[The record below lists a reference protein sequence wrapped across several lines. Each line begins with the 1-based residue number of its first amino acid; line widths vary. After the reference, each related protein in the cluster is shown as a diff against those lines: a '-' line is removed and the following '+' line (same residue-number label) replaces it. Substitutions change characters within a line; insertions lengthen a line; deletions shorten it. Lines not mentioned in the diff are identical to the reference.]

1 MGHILGL
8 DLGTNSIG
16 WAVIDNE
23 RNTIIDTGSRIIPMD
38 AATIG
43 DYEKGNLKSA
53 AATRTD
59 FRSTRRLIARA
70 TLRRERLLRVLHVMG
85 FLPKSFAE
93 QIDFDLHPGQFKN
106 HGEPLLPYYIGEDGK
121 SHFRFMDSFGE
132 MITDFQR
139 HQADL
144 VSNGRK
150 VPYDWT
156 IYYLRQK
163 ALTQPVSKEELAWII
178 LNFNTKRGYYQLRG
192 MADETAIEPAEK
204 GKRVEY
210 LPLTVTRIEE
220 EDEDRKKRGN
230 RWYKIIYDNGGV
242 RKVSAPTMPD
252 LLGQQIGAIVTTT
265 LDKDGNIKKDKEGQ
279 PMISIR
285 QPKEDDWTLIKK
297 RTEHDLKNS
306 GLTVGSYIYAHLLRD
321 PSVKVK
327 GQLIRTIERCY
338 YKDELEKIL
347 TKQREYIPELTDPQL
362 LQACIQ
368 ELYRSNESHR
378 DSLRETDFTRFIID
392 DIIFYQRPLKSKK
405 SLIANC
411 PLETY
416 RYRDANGEWQERPI
430 KCIPKS
436 HPLYEEF
443 RLWQFVNNLRIYKRQ
458 DEVDGKMVTDRE
470 VTSQLL
476 QSPEDVAQLFD
487 QLSDRKDIK
496 QDQLLKDIGLGKDR
510 TEYRW
515 NYVDD
520 PGKSYPCCPTTHE
533 INSRIKK
540 IGGHVLSTQ
549 EVIHLWHILYSV
561 DDPIMC
567 QKALSHFAEA
577 HQLPQDGFVN
587 AFKDYAPESN
597 SYGAYSEKAIKR
609 LLPLMRQ
616 GHCWSEEAI
625 DPRTRQRID
634 HLIDGEADD
643 SITTTT
649 REKLAGCHCLSDFQG
664 LPTWQAGYAVY
675 GRHSEAT
682 DTTRWE
688 KPEDIDTYLHT
699 QLGHHSLRNPIVE
712 MVICETLR
720 VVRDIWRTYG
730 QIDEVHVEM
739 GRDLKQDAKSRAR
752 TTDTILANE
761 RTNLRIRTLLQEF
774 VNPDCQIENVR
785 PYSPSQQEL
794 LKIYEDGV
802 LNDTDIE
809 RSDTIDK
816 IIKELS
822 SSSKSSRVSH
832 NDILKYKAWLEQKYK
847 SPYTG
852 QPIPLSRLF
861 TADYEIEH
869 IIPQSRYFDD
879 SFTNKVICES
889 EVNKDKGNMLAYEYI
904 CQRGGSI
911 VRGNMGK
918 DIHVLDRKQYEDFV
932 DKHYRHSPAKKKK
945 LLLSEIPNG
954 FTQRQLNDSRYM
966 SKKIL
971 SILSCLVR
979 QEGEQEATAK
989 RVIATNG
996 SITDRL
1002 KRDWGLNDVWN
1013 GLIAP
1018 RFMRL
1023 NEKTHTQNYGQEV
1036 NHEGKR
1042 HFQINVP
1049 LDISAGFSK
1058 KRLDHRHHAMDA
1070 IVIACTSRNI
1080 INYLSHANAAAPKE
1094 ERQDIKHAVCQKV
1107 KTEEHGNYVWR
1118 IKKPWDTFTQDT
1130 AAQLQGIIISF
1141 KQNLRIITRSSNHY
1155 THYENGQKVVSRQT
1169 KGDQWAIRKSLHKA
1183 TASGRVN
1190 LCYQK
1195 EVSFKEALSNRQAI
1209 VDKEIKADLAR
1220 VIVSCSNNFNPQAIY
1235 RYYKA
1240 RNFKTEDGK
1249 GKDVSKVKIFY
1260 HTDDGKE
1267 PMSATRVAIDGS
1279 FNRANI
1285 GKISDTGIQKIML
1298 AHLDRY
1304 KDGNKDRPD
1313 LAFSPEGIE
1322 EMNRDIKAL
1331 NGGKDHKPIYHV
1343 RKTETLGMKF
1353 CIGNNGA
1360 KHHKYVEADKGTNLF
1375 FAIYANENGERTY
1388 ESIPLNIAVERK
1400 KQGEPVASSTNE
1412 NGDRLLFVLSP
1423 NDLVVLPDL
1432 DNGENIYK
1440 MVSCNKRQC
1449 FFVPQTW
1456 AITIANGIELGAANK
1471 IEMDLSTGTSIKQCC
1486 EKITVD
1492 RLGHIRK
1499 T

>member
-23 RNTIIDTGSRIIPMD
+23 RNTIIDAGSRIIPMD

-70 TLRRERLLRVLHVMG
+70 TLRRERLLRVLHVLG

-132 MITDFQR
+132 MIADFQR

-178 LNFNTKRGYYQLRG
+178 LSFNTKRGYYQLRG

-210 LPLTVTRIEE
+210 LPLTVRRIEE

-230 RWYKIIYDNGGV
+230 RWYKIIYNNGGV

-327 GQLIRTIERCY
+327 GQLIRTIERRY
-338 YKDELEKIL
+338 YKDELERIL

-458 DEVDGKMVTDRE
+458 DVVDGKMVTDRE

-587 AFKDYAPESN
+587 AFKDYAPDSN

-649 REKLAGCHCLSDFQG
+649 REKLTGCHCLSDFQG

-675 GRHSEAT
+675 GHHSEAT

-712 MVICETLR
+712 MVISETLR
-720 VVRDIWRTYG
+720 VVRDIWRAYG

-774 VNPDCQIENVR
+774 ANPDCQIENVR

-832 NDILKYKAWLEQKYK
+832 NDILKYKAWLEQQYK

-932 DKHYRHSPAKKKK
+932 DRHYRHNPAKKKK
-945 LLLSEIPNG
+945 LLLCEIPNG

-1042 HFQINVP
+1042 YFQINVP

-1107 KTEEHGNYVWR
+1107 KTDEHGNYVWR

-1183 TASGRVN
+1183 TYFGLIHLQQKKFVN
-1190 LCYQK
+1190 L
-1195 EVSFKEALSNRQAI
+1195 EEALDNVDNI
-1209 VDKEIKADLAR
+1209 VDKEIRKVIKDLFHRNKSTNKEHILDYFRDKTRKFKFNGKDIRKVEVYYYSNNYENAFVANRITINSAITKAD
-1220 VIVSCSNNFNPQAIY
+1220 IQS
-1235 RYYKA
+1235 
-1240 RNFKTEDGK
+1240 
-1249 GKDVSKVKIFY
+1249 
-1260 HTDDGKE
+1260 
-1267 PMSATRVAIDGS
+1267 
-1279 FNRANI
+1279 
-1285 GKISDTGIQKIML
+1285 ISDKGICNIML
-1298 AHLDRY
+1298 KHLDKY
-1304 KDGNKDRPD
+1304 KDAKGELHPE
-1313 LAFSPEGIE
+1313 LAFSPEGIKD
-1322 EMNRDIKAL
+1322 MNDNIKEL
-1331 NGGKDHKPIYHV
+1331 NGGKPHKPIYHV
-1343 RKTETLGMKF
+1343 RKIRAKGIKF
-1353 CIGNNGA
+1353 PAGENGN
-1360 KHHKYVEADKGTNLF
+1360 KPLKFVDTDKDSNIY
-1375 FAIYANENGERTY
+1375 FAIYVDNDNRRSY
-1388 ESIPLNIAVERK
+1388 ESIPLNVSIERR
-1400 KQGEPVASSTNE
+1400 KQGLPPADIIKED
-1412 NGDRLLFVLSP
+1412 GRKLLFTLSP
-1423 NDLVVLPDL
+1423 NDLVRIPDI
-1432 DNGENIYK
+1432 DGAPIYK
-1440 MVSCNKRQC
+1440 MVSCTNRQC
-1449 FFVPQTW
+1449 FFLPQTW
-1456 AITIANGIELGAANK
+1456 ATLIEKGKEAGANNR
-1471 IEMDLSTGTSIKQCC
+1471 IEMSIEGNVKITQCC
-1486 EKITVD
+1486 EKIAVN
-1492 RLGHIRK
+1492 RLGHIRR

>member
-16 WAVIDNE
+16 WAVTDNE
-23 RNTIIDTGSRIIPMD
+23 RNTIIDAGSRIIPMD

-85 FLPKSFAE
+85 FLPESFAE
-93 QIDFDLHPGQFKN
+93 QIDFDQHPGQFKN

-121 SHFRFMDSFGE
+121 SHFRFMNSFGE
-132 MITDFQR
+132 MIEDFR
-139 HQADL
+139 KHQPDL

-192 MADETAIEPAEK
+192 MADETATEPTEK
-204 GKRVEY
+204 GKKIEY
-210 LPLTVTRIEE
+210 QTLTVARIEE
-220 EDEDRKKRGN
+220 EGEDRKNRGN
-230 RWYKIIYDNGGV
+230 KWYKIIYDNGGT
-242 RKVSAPTMPD
+242 RKMSAPVTPD
-252 LLGQQIGAIVTTT
+252 LLNQKIEAIVTTT
-265 LDKDGNIKKDKEGQ
+265 LDKEGHVKMDKEGQ

-297 RTEHDLKNS
+297 RTEHDLEDS
-306 GLTVGSYIYAHLLRD
+306 GLTVGKYIYTQLLRD

-327 GQLIRTIERCY
+327 GELIRTIERHY
-338 YKDELEKIL
+338 YKEELEKIL
-347 TKQREYIPELTDPQL
+347 TKQQEYIPELTDLQL

-368 ELYRSNESHR
+368 ELYRNNECHR
-378 DSLRETDFTRFIID
+378 SSLHEVGFTRFIID

-405 SLIANC
+405 SLIADC

-416 RYRDANGEWQERPI
+416 HYRDASGEWQERPI

-458 DEVDGKMVTDRE
+458 DEVDGKIVTDRD
-470 VTSQLL
+470 VTSQFI
-476 QSPEDVAQLFD
+476 QSPEDMARLFD
-487 QLSDRKDIK
+487 LLSGCKDIK
-496 QDQLLKDIGLGKDR
+496 QDQLLRDIGLGKSR
-510 TEYRW
+510 AEYRW

-520 PGKSYPCCPTTHE
+520 PSKSYPCCPTAHE

-540 IGGHVLSTQ
+540 IGAHALGTQ
-549 EVIHLWHILYSV
+549 EIIHLWHILYSV

-567 QKALSHFAEA
+567 QKALSKYAEA
-577 HQLPQDGFVN
+577 HQLPQDTFVS
-587 AFKDYAPESN
+587 AFKNYSPEAN

-616 GHCWSEEAI
+616 GHCWSEASI

-643 SITTTT
+643 CITATT
-649 REKLAGCHCLSDFQG
+649 REKLAGRHHVSDFQG
-664 LPTWQAGYAVY
+664 LPTWLAGYAVY

-682 DTTRWE
+682 DTIRWE
-688 KPEDIDTYLHT
+688 KPEDIDTYLRT

-720 VVRDIWRTYG
+720 VVRDIWRAYG

-752 TTDTILANE
+752 ATGTILENE
-761 RTNLRIRTLLQEF
+761 RTNLRIRKLLQEF
-774 VNPDCQIENVR
+774 ANPDYQIENVR
-785 PYSPSQQEL
+785 PHSPSQQEL
-794 LKIYEDGV
+794 LKIYENGV
-802 LNDTDIE
+802 LNDADIE
-809 RSDTIDK
+809 RSDEIDK
-816 IIKELS
+816 IVKELGS
-822 SSSKSSRVSH
+822 PAKWSHVSH
-832 NDILKYKAWLEQKYK
+832 NDILKYKMWLEQRYK

-852 QPIPLSRLF
+852 QVIPLSRLF
-861 TADYEIEH
+861 TTDYEIEH
-869 IIPQSRYFDD
+869 VIPQSRYFDD

-911 VRGNMGK
+911 VKGNMGK
-918 DIHVLDRKQYEDFV
+918 DIHVLDKKQYEDFV
-932 DKHYRHSPAKKKK
+932 DRHYRHSPAKKKK

-1002 KRDWGLNDVWN
+1002 KKDWGLNDVWN
-1013 GLIAP
+1013 DLIAP

-1023 NEKTHTQNYGQEV
+1023 NEKTQTQNYGQEV
-1036 NHEGKR
+1036 NREGKR
-1042 HFQINVP
+1042 YFQINVP
-1049 LDISAGFSK
+1049 LELSAGFSK
-1058 KRLDHRHHAMDA
+1058 KRLDHRHHALDA

-1107 KTEEHGNYVWR
+1107 KTDEHGNYVWR

-1130 AAQLQGIIISF
+1130 AQQLQGIIVSF

-1183 TASGRVN
+1183 TYFGLIHLLQKKRVN
-1190 LCYQK
+1190 L
-1195 EVSFKEALSNRQAI
+1195 EEALDNVDNI
-1209 VDKEIKADLAR
+1209 VDKEIRKAIKDLHHA
-1220 VIVSCSNNFNPQAIY
+1220 
-1235 RYYKA
+1235 YKNTKKEHILDYF
-1240 RNFKTEDGK
+1240 RDKTRKFKLN
-1249 GKDVSKVKIFY
+1249 GKDIRKVEVYYYSDNKENAFVANRITIDSTITK
-1260 HTDDGKE
+1260 TD
-1267 PMSATRVAIDGS
+1267 IQ
-1279 FNRANI
+1279 N
-1285 GKISDTGIQKIML
+1285 ISDKSICNIML
-1298 AHLDRY
+1298 KHLDKY
-1304 KDGNKDRPD
+1304 KDDKGDVHPE
-1313 LAFSPEGIE
+1313 LAFNSDGIKNMNDNIKDLNEG
-1322 EMNRDIKAL
+1322 KP
-1331 NGGKDHKPIYHV
+1331 HKPIYHV
-1343 RKTETLGMKF
+1343 RKVRTKGIKFPVGETGKKPLKF
-1353 CIGNNGA
+1353 
-1360 KHHKYVEADKGTNLF
+1360 VDTDKDSNIY
-1375 FAIYANENGERTY
+1375 FAIYVDNDNKRSY
-1388 ESIPLNIAVERK
+1388 ESIPLNVSIERQ
-1400 KQGEPVASSTNE
+1400 KQGLPPADIIKED
-1412 NGDRLLFVLSP
+1412 GRKLLFTLSP
-1423 NDLVVLPDL
+1423 NDLVRIPCID
-1432 DNGENIYK
+1432 GMPIYK
-1440 MVSCNKRQC
+1440 MVSCTKRQC

-1456 AITIANGIELGAANK
+1456 ATTIANGIELGAANK
-1471 IEMDLSTGTSIKQCC
+1471 VEMDVSTGTNIKQYC

-1492 RLGHIRK
+1492 RLGHIRR